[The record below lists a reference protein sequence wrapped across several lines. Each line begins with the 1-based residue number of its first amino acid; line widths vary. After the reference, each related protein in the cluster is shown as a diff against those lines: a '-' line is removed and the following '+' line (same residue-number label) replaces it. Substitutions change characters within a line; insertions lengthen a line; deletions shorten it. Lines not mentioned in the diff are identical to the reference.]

1 MVAGEGLTKEDLS
14 FTIATPQPLPAFT
27 PSLAD
32 RCQSFAQRILSNPSE
47 DIEESKSGLVRV
59 EILIE
64 EA

>member
-14 FTIATPQPLPAFT
+14 SHSHRHPAPQPLPAFT

-47 DIEESKSGLVRV
+47 DIEESKSGL
-59 EILIE
+59 
-64 EA
+64 

>member
-14 FTIATPQPLPAFT
+14 SHSHRHPAPQPLPAFT

-47 DIEESKSGLVRV
+47 DIE
-59 EILIE
+59 
-64 EA
+64 